1 MEKWVALSRDIG
13 ALLPTSALIVSVQEV
28 GRLDV
33 VLRALEDEH
42 REIVIGNAMPSD
54 PLAFK
59 TQAAFSGIWVGLA
72 YEIVRLLRDRGLLP
86 PDDVAA
92 ALMTGLEGVRVP
104 LAKHEIQRD
113 KKLREPLLMGY
124 LDPQGQ
130 LTPSDNYDPQDK
142 QRGHRMPSGITSCGS
157 LTWLTYDHRTGCEQ
171 WIERRYLSDLTLS
184 AAWKSAR

>member
-54 PLAFK
+54 PLAFN

-72 YEIVRLLRDRGLLP
+72 YD
-86 PDDVAA
+86 
-92 ALMTGLEGVRVP
+92 TGPR
-104 LAKHEIQRD
+104 
-113 KKLREPLLMGY
+113 
-124 LDPQGQ
+124 
-130 LTPSDNYDPQDK
+130 NF
-142 QRGHRMPSGITSCGS
+142 
-157 LTWLTYDHRTGCEQ
+157 
-171 WIERRYLSDLTLS
+171 
-184 AAWKSAR
+184 